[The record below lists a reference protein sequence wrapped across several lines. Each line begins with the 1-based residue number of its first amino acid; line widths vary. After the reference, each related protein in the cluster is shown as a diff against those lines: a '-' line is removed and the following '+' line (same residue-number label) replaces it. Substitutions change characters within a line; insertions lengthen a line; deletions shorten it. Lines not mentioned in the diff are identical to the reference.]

1 MTDEVLSDTVR
12 KALVSWRDDHD
23 KFAARTM
30 GGTAGPITGTLPP
43 RARENFRLRFD
54 VRDRDA
60 SNKPFSGSTTETH
73 TTYQVGSGAT
83 EVECRAKANINSR

>member
-1 MTDEVLSDTVR
+1 MTDEVLSDSVR
-12 KALVSWRDDHD
+12 KAFVSWRDDHD
-23 KFAARTM
+23 KFVAGTVGR
-30 GGTAGPITGTLPP
+30 TAGPTTGTVPP
-43 RARENFRLRFD
+43 RARENLRLRFD

-60 SNKPFSGSTTETH
+60 SNTPSSGRTTETH